1 RLMKEW
7 SSPIYA
13 FFQPIPTIEY
23 HDQRRCHVFKCAAHG
38 CNHRVRRYL
47 DKKDAKSTG
56 NMRKHVKS
64 CWGQP
69 ALQAA
74 MDCGNTTA
82 AQDGPIKSLLETGSI
97 KTSFDHKGKGKVT
110 YSHHQHT
117 RTETRVLMKTGRPE
131 YYIPSPKTVARDV
144 RQVFVRTRARIARML
159 QDYPGELNFATDV
172 WTLLNHGAF
181 VTVSVHLEHEGQ
193 ALSMILDIVEV
204 AKSHTGANL
213 AEAF

>member
-1 RLMKEW
+1 MKEW

-47 DKKDAKSTG
+47 DKKDVKSTG

-82 AQDGPIKSLLETGSI
+82 ARDGPIKSLLETGSI

-117 RTETRVLMKTGRPE
+117 HTETHAEIVQWVSESLRSFEIVKDRGFSTLMKTGRPE
-131 YYIPSPKTVARDV
+131 YYLPSPKTVARDV

-159 QDYPGELNFATDV
+159 QDYPGELNFATDA
-172 WTLLNHGAF
+172 WT
-181 VTVSVHLEHEGQ
+181 
-193 ALSMILDIVEV
+193 V
-204 AKSHTGANL
+204 AES
-213 AEAF
+213 